1 MKAIA
6 CEKSEHFAESRKAF
20 ETAAQLSPN
29 YVPALKGAA
38 ERNYKD
44 GSERASFYLERLL
57 VLNPQDPT
65 THAMVAVIA
74 YKKRDCSKAIKHF
87 GLAQEVIGSSAEALS
102 QFAVCL
108 LYMDRPAEA
117 THELLTALALQPE
130 DARVRRG
137 LGTAQLRSNQ
147 PQEALKT
154 LEPLLKRDKSET
166 EVLSLASAAY
176 EAIGDTPKAV
186 ELLRAAIVEAP
197 RDPQNYLD
205 FALLCFNHGSFQ
217 VGIDM
222 IDQGL
227 KLLLDSAPLYLAR
240 GVLYVQAAKYAEAEA
255 DFAEANRIDPSQNI
269 SSLARGLS
277 LVQQDNLDAALEAT
291 RAELR
296 KRPDDAFLHYL
307 IAEILAQ
314 QGAAPGD
321 SQFQEAIKEGERAV
335 QLRPEFVLAHDT
347 LAGLYLKSQRISQ
360 SIAHSRQA
368 LRLLPSDQN
377 ALYHLIQAL
386 RKSGQQQELPQ
397 LVNRLSELRRE
408 TKDTEA
414 MLNRYKI
421 FEPGQED

>member
-137 LGTAQLRSNQ
+137 LGTAQLRS
-147 PQEALKT
+147 
-154 LEPLLKRDKSET
+154 
-166 EVLSLASAAY
+166 LS
-176 EAIGDTPKAV
+176 
-186 ELLRAAIVEAP
+186 
-197 RDPQNYLD
+197 
-205 FALLCFNHGSFQ
+205 NH
-217 VGIDM
+217 
-222 IDQGL
+222 
-227 KLLLDSAPLYLAR
+227 Y
-240 GVLYVQAAKYAEAEA
+240 
-255 DFAEANRIDPSQNI
+255 
-269 SSLARGLS
+269 
-277 LVQQDNLDAALEAT
+277 
-291 RAELR
+291 
-296 KRPDDAFLHYL
+296 
-307 IAEILAQ
+307 
-314 QGAAPGD
+314 
-321 SQFQEAIKEGERAV
+321 
-335 QLRPEFVLAHDT
+335 
-347 LAGLYLKSQRISQ
+347 
-360 SIAHSRQA
+360 
-368 LRLLPSDQN
+368 
-377 ALYHLIQAL
+377 
-386 RKSGQQQELPQ
+386 
-397 LVNRLSELRRE
+397 
-408 TKDTEA
+408 
-414 MLNRYKI
+414 
-421 FEPGQED
+421 